1 MISIVKAR
9 EAARQAGE
17 QYGRQVAE
25 LSSLRLTSAPAHDA
39 GTAYI
44 RPVSQHI
51 DKQAGKLRGKGMDAE
66 LVQLWAAAAMK
77 AATERLK
84 EHPLVTDGH
93 KRSRHRP

>member
-9 EAARQAGE
+9 EAARRAGE

-25 LSSLRLTSAPAHDA
+25 LSSPLVSAPAHDT

-44 RPVSQHI
+44 RPVAQHI

-77 AATERLK
+77 AATERLN
-84 EHPLVTDGH
+84 EHSLITDRH

>member
-9 EAARQAGE
+9 EIARQAGE
-17 QYGRQVAE
+17 EYGRQVAE
-25 LSSLRLTSAPAHDA
+25 LSSPLLTSPSAHDT
-39 GTAYI
+39 GTAHI
-44 RPVSQHI
+44 RPVAQHI

-66 LVQLWAAAAMK
+66 LVQLWAAAATK

-84 EHPLVTDGH
+84 ELPQVTDGH

>member
-9 EAARQAGE
+9 EAARRAGE

-25 LSSLRLTSAPAHDA
+25 RSLPLLESAPARDT

-51 DKQAGKLRGKGMDAE
+51 DQQAEKLRGKGMDAD

-77 AATERLK
+77 AATECLK
-84 EHPLVTDGH
+84 ELPRGTDGH

>member
-9 EAARQAGE
+9 EAARRAGE

-25 LSSLRLTSAPAHDA
+25 LSSPLVSAPAHDT
-39 GTAYI
+39 GPAYI

-66 LVQLWAAAAMK
+66 LVQLWAAAATK
-77 AATERLK
+77 AATEHLK
-84 EHPLVTDGH
+84 GHPLVTDGH

>member
-1 MISIVKAR
+1 MSSIVKAR

-25 LSSLRLTSAPAHDA
+25 RNLPLLVSAPAHDT

-44 RPVSQHI
+44 RPVAQHI
-51 DKQAGKLRGKGMDAE
+51 DQPAGKLRSKGMDAE
-66 LVQLWAAAAMK
+66 LVQLWAAAATK
-77 AATERLK
+77 AATEHLK
-84 EHPLVTDGH
+84 EFPQVTDRH

>member
-1 MISIVKAR
+1 MSSIVKAR

-17 QYGRQVAE
+17 QYGRRVAE
-25 LSSLRLTSAPAHDA
+25 RSLPLLVSAPAHDT

-44 RPVSQHI
+44 RPVAQHI
-51 DKQAGKLRGKGMDAE
+51 DQQAEKLRGKGMDAE
-66 LVQLWAAAAMK
+66 LVQLWAAAATK

-84 EHPLVTDGH
+84 ELPQVTDGH